1 MLATIDQSVE
11 TETKTLDIAVS
22 IFLDDPFLFY
32 YVIIDPV
39 AKGPKGTT
47 WIITWTLNQSDAPT
61 VTFLDPPISFKPLP
75 PPGVKNYSV
84 ERLSPT
90 QARLTFTSNVFDVN
104 VIRYDLELELL
115 DDEANRLV
123 RSRRFIIDPTIA
135 IVEDPIG
142 G

>member
-11 TETKTLDIAVS
+11 TATKTLDIPVS
-22 IFLDDPFLFY
+22 IFLKEPGSFY
-32 YVIIDPV
+32 YAVTDPV
-39 AKGPKGTT
+39 LKGPKGTT
-47 WIITWTLNQSDAPT
+47 WSVTWTLNPSDAPT
-61 VTFLDPPISFKPLP
+61 VTFQDPPVCFKVPLP
-75 PPGVKNYSV
+75 GGVDGDHL

-104 VIRYDLELELL
+104 VIRYDLRLE
-115 DDEANRLV
+115 DDGANRLV